1 MSSQTL
7 HNPRSV
13 WFLGAPV
20 SKAIAIT
27 TTIVYIFAE
36 MNKSHGALVLGM

>member
-1 MSSQTL
+1 MSQQSL

-20 SKAIAIT
+20 SKATAIT

-36 MNKSHGALVLGM
+36 MNKGHGALVLGV